1 MFQPG
6 EKIVYGTTGVCT
18 VQEVTP
24 RDDLPGTA
32 PGTLY
37 YALEPLS
44 GSGVIYLPVDAP
56 VFMRPVITRQEAEA
70 LVARIPEMAAEAYHQ
85 RNLQMLRNHYQEVL
99 QSHDCE
105 KLLEM
110 TMSIHVKEKQA
121 IKAGRRLGQI
131 DARFQKRAEELLWG
145 ELAVALEIPVEEVP
159 RYIQGKVGR

>member
-110 TMSIHVKEKQA
+110 TMSIHVKEKLA
-121 IKAGRRLGQI
+121 IKAGRKLGQI

-159 RYIQGKVGR
+159 RYIQEKAGR

>member
-44 GSGVIYLPVDAP
+44 GSGIIYLPVDAP

-121 IKAGRRLGQI
+121 IKAGRKLGQI

-159 RYIQGKVGR
+159 RYIQEKAGR

>member
-44 GSGVIYLPVDAP
+44 GSGIIYLPVDAT

-105 KLLEM
+105 KLLEL

-121 IKAGRRLGQI
+121 IKAGRKLGQI

-145 ELAVALEIPVEEVP
+145 ELAAALEIPVEAVP
-159 RYIQGKVGR
+159 RYIQEKAGR

>member
-121 IKAGRRLGQI
+121 IKAGRKLGQI
-131 DARFQKRAEELLWG
+131 DARFQKRAEELLWD

>member
-121 IKAGRRLGQI
+121 SKAGRKLGQI

-159 RYIQGKVGR
+159 RYIQEKVGR

>member
-85 RNLQMLRNHYQEVL
+85 RNLQMLRTHYQEVL

-121 IKAGRRLGQI
+121 IKAGRKLGQI

-159 RYIQGKVGR
+159 RYIQEKAGR

>member
-44 GSGVIYLPVDAP
+44 GSGIIYLPVDAP

-99 QSHDCE
+99 QSHDCD

-121 IKAGRRLGQI
+121 SKAGRKLGQI

-159 RYIQGKVGR
+159 RYIQEKAGR

>member
-44 GSGVIYLPVDAP
+44 GSGIIYLPVDAP

-85 RNLQMLRNHYQEVL
+85 RNLQMLLNHYQEVL

-105 KLLEM
+105 KLLEL

-121 IKAGRRLGQI
+121 IKAGRKLGQI

-145 ELAVALEIPVEEVP
+145 ELAAALEIPVEAVP
-159 RYIQGKVGR
+159 RYIQEKAGR

>member
-44 GSGVIYLPVDAP
+44 GSGIIYLPVDAP

-99 QSHDCE
+99 RSHDCE

-121 IKAGRRLGQI
+121 SKAGRKLGQI

-159 RYIQGKVGR
+159 RYIQEKAGR

>member
-121 IKAGRRLGQI
+121 SKAGRKLGQI

-159 RYIQGKVGR
+159 RYIQEKAGR

>member
-44 GSGVIYLPVDAP
+44 GSGIIYLPVDAP

-121 IKAGRRLGQI
+121 IKAGRKLGQI

-159 RYIQGKVGR
+159 RYIQEKVGR

>member
-121 IKAGRRLGQI
+121 IKAGRKLGQI

-159 RYIQGKVGR
+159 RYIREKAGR

>member
-44 GSGVIYLPVDAP
+44 GSGIIYLPVDAP

-121 IKAGRRLGQI
+121 IKAGRKLGQI